1 MSDSDLRAIVVGTG
15 FGCRVQVPALR
26 AAGFEIVGLVGTD
39 EGRTRERATANG
51 VANAFT
57 DLDTAITQTSAT
69 AVAIASP
76 PHEHARLTLAAIA
89 RGCHVLCEKPF
100 AKTAEEGRAML
111 DAAERAGIVH
121 MVGHEFRWLPER
133 AMLARLLAE
142 GVIGE
147 PRLAIFTS
155 LTPYL
160 VDPNIDMPGWW
171 FDEEAGGGWLGAA
184 GSHGIDWIRTLFG
197 EFESVSA
204 TLQSL
209 RPSAAGAD
217 DTFLYRFH
225 LANGVEGVVQDSA
238 AAWGPPME
246 IVRIQASKGALWLQG
261 NQIWIAD
268 DQGSRTVPIAE
279 SFALPQPPP
288 PSSDPRQQTAKWQML
303 TQIELAPYL
312 RLGQAFRARI
322 EGRDPPHEPAVPTFA
337 DGLASIEVLDA
348 IRKSA
353 AAGGELIRLRG

>member
-1 MSDSDLRAIVVGTG
+1 MSQSDLRAIVVGTG

-39 EGRTRERATANG
+39 PDRTGERAAANG
-51 VANAFT
+51 VENGFT
-57 DLDTAITQTSAT
+57 DLDAAITQTGAT
-69 AVAIASP
+69 AVAVASP
-76 PHEHARLTLAAIA
+76 PHEHASLALAAIA

-100 AKTAEEGRAML
+100 ARTSAEARAML

-121 MVGHEFRWLPER
+121 IVGHEFRWLPER

-142 GVIGE
+142 GAIGE

-171 FDEEAGGGWLGAA
+171 FDESSGGGWLGAA

-197 EFESVSA
+197 EFESVSGS
-204 TLQSL
+204 LQSL
-209 RPSAAGAD
+209 RPGAAEAD
-217 DTFLYRFH
+217 DTFLYKFH

-238 AAWGPPME
+238 AAWGPPLE
-246 IVRIQASKGALWLQG
+246 TVRIQGSKGALWLQG
-261 NQIWIAD
+261 NQIWTAD
-268 DQGSRTVPIAE
+268 GQGSRAVSIAE
-279 SFALPQPPP
+279 DLMLPPP
-288 PSSDPRQQTAKWQML
+288 PPASSDPRQQSAKWQML

-312 RLGQAFRARI
+312 LLSQAFRARI
-322 EGRDPPHEPAVPTFA
+322 EGRDPPREPAVPTFA

-348 IRKSA
+348 IRSSA
-353 AAGGELIRLRG
+353 AKGGELVRVRG